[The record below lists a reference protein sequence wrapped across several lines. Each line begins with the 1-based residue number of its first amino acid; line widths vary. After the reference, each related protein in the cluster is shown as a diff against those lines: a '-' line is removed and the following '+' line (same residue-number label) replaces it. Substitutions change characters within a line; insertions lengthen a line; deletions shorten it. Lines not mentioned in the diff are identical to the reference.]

1 MKRFVLLLVLAAAV
15 FYLYGDPAGAM
26 RRFGYSACE
35 WLHVF
40 GVC

>member
-1 MKRFVLLLVLAAAV
+1 MKRFVLLLVLAAVA
-15 FYLYGDPAGAM
+15 FYIYGDPAGLM
-26 RRFGYSACE
+26 RRVSYWSCE